1 MSKGQK
7 IAISLGAILFV
18 ICLVIDIWYGY
29 ILLFGKEKV
38 VSKTFNVSTLTLADG
53 TTTNIFEVE
62 YFANKDN
69 SGYEAFEIK
78 LTNYMDESRESTFI
92 QGLQYIANSTTSS
105 IDIQL
110 AHNDVWVSDKPYKVK
125 GHLWWEDKY
134 YYCYNSY
141 VPTAN
146 TDVFNYMSAD
156 DEMYLRSTNPINMET
171 RYKIQIGEDIYL
183 MQFKGIALKDEDL
196 PNPLELGK
204 LQKPY
209 TPTEIGTVRT
219 KHKLTADDIYH
230 TQYYTYDIN
239 LFVKSIYDA
248 VKTAT
253 LGTNDDITFEWG
265 NWFNYYKFNP
275 DENAY
280 EENPTDY
287 TNVKIVSGDIKS
299 YYSIRVK
306 THEYGLSNAKDS
318 LFGSVLGNRNF
329 SLNNDYSAGDYFIG
343 RTVVDCDISSFDFV
357 TVDENNV
364 ALKLN
369 NSFTNYYILYKDSIV
384 LSVVIDLDLLES
396 LGYTFVGFTADN
408 GLDKF
413 NIYECYTTSQ
423 GEIVEDYTSELKVV
437 EYD

>member
-7 IAISLGAILFV
+7 FGISLCAILFV
-18 ICLVIDIWYGY
+18 MCFAIDVWYGY

-53 TTTNIFEVE
+53 TTENIFEVE

-92 QGLQYIANSTTSS
+92 QGLQYIADSTTSS

-110 AHNDVWVSDKPYKVK
+110 SHNDVWVSDNPYKVK
-125 GHLWWEDKY
+125 GHLWWEDRY

-141 VPTAN
+141 VPTST
-146 TDVFNYMSAD
+146 TDVFNYMSSD
-156 DEMYLRSTNPINMET
+156 DETYLKSTNPINMGT

-183 MQFKGIALKDEDL
+183 MQFKGIALKKDL
-196 PNPLELGK
+196 ETGK
-204 LQKPY
+204 ILQEPS
-209 TPTEIGTVRT
+209 TPTEIGTIRT
-219 KHKLTADDIYH
+219 KHKVTADDIYH
-230 TQYYTYDIN
+230 TQYSTYDIN
-239 LFVKSIYDA
+239 RFVKGIYDA

-253 LGTNDDITFEWG
+253 LGTDDDIVFEWG

-275 DENAY
+275 DENVY

-287 TNVKIVSGDIKS
+287 SNVKIISGDIKS

-318 LFGSVLGNRNF
+318 LFGSVLGNQNF
-329 SLNNDYSAGDYFIG
+329 SLNGDYSGGDYFIG
-343 RTVVDCDISSFDFV
+343 RTVVDCDVSSFDFV
-357 TVDENNV
+357 TVEDNNV
-364 ALKLN
+364 ALKL
-369 NSFTNYYILYKDSIV
+369 SDAFIDYYTQYKDSIV
-384 LSVVIDLDLLES
+384 LSVVIDLDFLEK

-408 GLDKF
+408 RLDKF
-413 NIYECYTTSQ
+413 NIYECYSTSQ
-423 GEIVEDYTSELKVV
+423 GEVVEDYINELKVV

>member
-53 TTTNIFEVE
+53 TTQNIIEVE
-62 YFANKDN
+62 YFSNKNN

-78 LTNYMDESRESTFI
+78 YTYFMDETKENSYS
-92 QGLQYIANSTTSS
+92 QGFQYIADKSHP
-105 IDIQL
+105 IDFG
-110 AHNDVWVSDKPYKVK
+110 AVAGDVLFKEKKPFRTEGALFWK
-125 GHLWWEDKY
+125 DKY
-134 YYCYNSY
+134 YNCQVPSAPSDLISCYNYMYNGVEY
-141 VPTAN
+141 VK
-146 TDVFNYMSAD
+146 
-156 DEMYLRSTNPINMET
+156 STNPIDEDS
-171 RYKIQIGEDIYL
+171 YFKIQIGEDLYL
-183 MQFKGIALKDEDL
+183 MQFKGANKYDKQ
-196 PNPLELGK
+196 GK
-204 LQKPY
+204 LIEN
-209 TPTEIGTVRT
+209 TPINSDNFCGSSI
-219 KHKLTADDIYH
+219 KLGDFGADAIYRYH
-230 TQYYTYDIN
+230 Y
-239 LFVKSIYDA
+239 VYDA
-248 VKTAT
+248 HYFSRLLYESVKTFT
-253 LGTNDDITFEWG
+253 LGTNDDVVFEWG
-265 NWFNYYKFNP
+265 NLFNYYKFDKESGKYSENRTNY
-275 DENAY
+275 DESI
-280 EENPTDY
+280 
-287 TNVKIVSGDIKS
+287 KIQADIKS

-329 SLNNDYSAGDYFIG
+329 SLNGDYSSGDYFIG
-343 RTVVDCDISSFDFV
+343 RTIVDCDISSFNFV

-369 NSFTNYYILYKDSIV
+369 NAFTNYYIPYKDSIV

-413 NIYECYTTSQ
+413 NIYKCYSTSQ
-423 GEIVEDYTSELKVV
+423 GEVVEDYTSELKVV